1 MRITY
6 VSHISGHF
14 FIVNAHRLAV
24 NAHSRIN
31 RKVTSVLNYIKT
43 FKRKLTF
50 FCTKTMVVV
59 CAKHYK
65 TVVLWLYGY
74 AVVIADIAGIEAI
87 DIIA

>member
-31 RKVTSVLNYIKT
+31 RKVTSVLNYIKI

-50 FCTKTMVVV
+50 FAQKR
-59 CAKHYK
+59 
-65 TVVLWLYGY
+65 WL
-74 AVVIADIAGIEAI
+74 
-87 DIIA
+87 

>member
-24 NAHSRIN
+24 NAHRLAVNAHSRIN
-31 RKVTSVLNYIKT
+31 SKVTSVMNYIKI

-65 TVVLWLYGY
+65 NSGFVVMCGY
-74 AVVIADIAGIEAI
+74 AVGRL
-87 DIIA
+87 